1 MNLSN
6 LLRKIAQFV
15 PNKGQIEELEIIEEL
30 LLELENHLAQS
41 PPDLRPKLLQYVRA
55 RNLEPL
61 EMAGRL
67 RRAIKETPKGLLAE
81 LPISEGLPRLNDEQ
95 AAVLNE
101 ILQSKGPFFVT
112 GRAGTGKSVLLR
124 HLKAELQ
131 NQAGLTLVLAPT
143 GIAAKNVEGWT
154 LHRVFLDM
162 YHDVYFPNKKDLSYI
177 HRSRELISRIK
188 NLVIDEASMVRADAI
203 DRIDRALRKF
213 KNNFEEPFGG
223 IRLVLFGD
231 LAQLP
236 PILKYSEHS
245 TDAAKLGKWFMN
257 GYLNSSHAYFFM
269 AHSFV
274 VAPLRVFELT
284 QNMRQRNDLEYV
296 EFLERVRTN
305 QIYSSDEDLL
315 LETDIESNKEL
326 GYFLCPFREQ
336 VDQYN
341 KERLEEIDS
350 PLKVLMYH
358 NLEIYDEE
366 KYDASEFDDETAA
379 PMTLELKVGA
389 QVMFI
394 RNGANWQNG
403 TLGRVLDIGN
413 SRIRVETN
421 EGQFDVEREIFDQTY
436 PELTSGVGIQ
446 PRLIA
451 TMEQFPLMLAWAVTV
466 HKAQGL
472 TLPKATVDFRSPYFE
487 PGQAYVAL
495 SRCTNL
501 ASLFRVGKL
510 SQESLHPYP
519 LEIFNFYNNAGNQV
533 DFYTAKENIDSKLNF
548 LGLNEETLDG
558 FYSNEPIRDHLGH
571 NRQQQLQYLASKYR
585 IGWYLYLVHLYRS
598 DQNAALKTLEEV
610 AAKLSNSNNQH

>member
-1 MNLSN
+1 MTTSN

-15 PNKGQIEELEIIEEL
+15 PNKGGIKELEIIETL
-30 LLELENHLAQS
+30 LDELENHVAQS
-41 PPDLRPKLLQYVRA
+41 SSDLRPKLLQYIRA

-61 EMAGRL
+61 EMAGQL
-67 RRAIKETPKGLLAE
+67 RRAIRETPKELLAE
-81 LPISEGLPRLNDEQ
+81 IPLSDELPRLNDEQ
-95 AAVLNE
+95 AAVLKE

-112 GRAGTGKSVLLR
+112 GRAGTGKSVLLK

-131 NQAGLTLVLAPT
+131 NEAGLTLVLAPT
-143 GIAAKNVEGWT
+143 GIAAKNVAGWT

-162 YHDVYFPNKKDLSYI
+162 YHDVYFPNPKDLSYI
-177 HRSRELISRIK
+177 HRSKELISRIK

-223 IRLVLFGD
+223 IRLILFGD

-257 GYLNSSHAYFFM
+257 GYQNSNHAYFFM

-274 VAPLRVFELT
+274 VAPLKVFELK

-305 QIYSSDEDLL
+305 QINPSDEELL
-315 LETDIESNKEL
+315 LETDIEANKEL
-326 GYFLCPFREQ
+326 GYFLCPYREQ
-336 VDQYN
+336 VDRYN

-350 PLKVLMYH
+350 PLRVLMYQ
-358 NLEIYDEE
+358 NLEIYDEQ

-379 PMTLELKVGA
+379 PMKLELKIGA
-389 QVMFI
+389 QVMFV

-403 TLGRVLDIGN
+403 TLGRVLEIGVN
-413 SRIRVETN
+413 RIRVETS
-421 EGQFDVEREIFDQTY
+421 EGQFDVQREIFDQTY

-519 LEIFNFYNNAGNQV
+519 TEIFNFYSNAGNQV
-533 DFYTAKENIDSKLNF
+533 DFYTAKANIDSKLKF
-548 LGLNEETLDG
+548 LGLDDKALEE
-558 FYSNEPIRDHLGH
+558 FHSKEPIRDHRGH
-571 NRQQQLQYLASKYR
+571 DRQQQLKYLASKYR

-598 DQNAALKTLEEV
+598 DQKAALKTLEDI
-610 AAKLSNSNNQH
+610 ATKLSK